1 MNLPKSLLIELPLGN
16 TAKVSFGDQSI
27 LRGKKILTVLPTPT
41 KSPTGGTVYSLG
53 GSPLADLLAGATI
66 TLKTGGNQDIHA
78 DLPLRWLF
86 ESAAAGH
93 PLNFGDAGAIEWSKS
108 WITVPAGSAGGGTVI
123 QVSVIYQ

>member
-16 TAKVSFGDQSI
+16 SVKVSFGDQSI

-41 KSPTGGTVYSLG
+41 KSPTGGQVYSLA
-53 GSPLADLLAGATI
+53 GSQLVDLLAGATI
-66 TLKTGGNQDIHA
+66 TLKTGSNQDIHS

-93 PLNFGDAGAIEWSKS
+93 PLNFGDAGTIEWSKS
-108 WITVPAGSAGGGTVI
+108 WITIPPGSAGAGTVV

>member
-41 KSPTGGTVYSLG
+41 KSPTNGPVYSLA
-53 GSPLADLLAGATI
+53 GSQLVDLLAGATL
-66 TLKTGGNQDIHA
+66 TLKTGNSQDIHV

-86 ESAAAGH
+86 ESAGAGQPLHFGAAGVI
-93 PLNFGDAGAIEWSKS
+93 DWSKS
-108 WITVPAGSAGGGTVI
+108 WITVPPGSAGAGSVI
-123 QVSVIYQ
+123 QVSVIYE